1 MSRTLHHALKVL
13 IVPVVAVAGL
23 AGAST
28 ASAAPIEQAH
38 FHDVY
43 DELIECEGFDVWRH
57 SEEDGNFLFNQ
68 RGSGIAYA
76 GSTVR
81 GITTFTNLETGGTFT
96 NIWTVLDKDL
106 RISYDEVSDTLTI
119 LVLAT
124 GSSRFY
130 DADGRLVLADP
141 GQIRFTALV
150 DANETPTDP
159 SDDEFIDV
167 LDLVKPSTG
176 RNDLEGRDFCEDVA
190 MFT

>member
-1 MSRTLHHALKVL
+1 MRGFRRLAALR
-13 IVPVVAVAGL
+13 G
-23 AGAST
+23 G
-28 ASAAPIEQAH
+28 
-38 FHDVY
+38 
-43 DELIECEGFDVWRH
+43 RH
-57 SEEDGNFLFNQ
+57 FLFNQ